1 MGASTAG
8 KLLVTLCLRLCA
20 ITTGNRRSASGL
32 RYYPLDWEA
41 FFVVLISPVDRVM
54 PLQEISSR
62 LSDPVNLK
70 ELEMEHIPSSK
81 THVAGEALKRLDIGV
96 CSFESD
102 QLEEQL

>member
-1 MGASTAG
+1 
-8 KLLVTLCLRLCA
+8 
-20 ITTGNRRSASGL
+20 
-32 RYYPLDWEA
+32 
-41 FFVVLISPVDRVM
+41 M